1 MENELKIFSK
11 PVIGWKL
18 ECESDSSSDKYLT
31 RKEAYDMIFEKKLNT
46 QSDNL
51 GSTMFY
57 GPLFVSILASIMLL
71 MSLIV
76 AV

>member
-1 MENELKIFSK
+1 M
-11 PVIGWKL
+11 IGWSL
-18 ECESDSSSDKYLT
+18 ECESDTTSDKYLT
-31 RKEAYDMIFEKKLNT
+31 RIDAYDMIFEKKLNT
-46 QSDNL
+46 QSENL

-57 GPLFVSILASIMLL
+57 GPLFVSILAAIMLL